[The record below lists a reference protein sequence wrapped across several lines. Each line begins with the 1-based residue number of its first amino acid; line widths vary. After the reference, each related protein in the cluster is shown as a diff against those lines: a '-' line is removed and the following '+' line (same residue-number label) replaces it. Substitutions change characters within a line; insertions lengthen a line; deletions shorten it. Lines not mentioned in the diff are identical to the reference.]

1 MKAVAVFPRHKKI
14 ELIDHPQPDVLA
26 DRQVKIR
33 ILDIGICGTD
43 REIATHEY
51 GVPPAGCDYLIL
63 GHESF
68 GQVAETGRAV
78 ANVTAGDLVI
88 PNVRRPC
95 ADRCPACAAGRQD
108 FCYTGRYI
116 ERGIVGEHGFLTEYI
131 VEEDSNLN
139 LVPGKLRDIAVLAEP
154 LTVTEKAFDQ
164 IAAIQTRLPWLQSAA
179 GRERPPR
186 ALVLGAGPVGLLA
199 AMKFVAE
206 GYEVWIYSRGSE
218 KEKPPIVAA
227 IGAHF
232 IDAEQV
238 LPSDLSQILQG
249 GIDIVYEAMG
259 AADVV
264 FAILAEL
271 GRNGIFVFTGIPRRS
286 HPVAIDTSAL
296 LYNLVL
302 KNQVI
307 LGTVN
312 AAPVHFQTAIA
323 DLTFFE
329 SKFPGVLK
337 KLISNRY
344 PIECFAEP
352 LSHSAGIKNVITVAA
367 PE

>member
-14 ELIDHPQPDVLA
+14 ELIDHPQPDALS

-33 ILDIGICGTD
+33 ILDIGVCGTD
-43 REIATHEY
+43 REIAMYEY
-51 GVPPAGCDYLIL
+51 GVPPEGYDYLIL
-63 GHESF
+63 GHESL
-68 GQVAETGRAV
+68 GQVAEIGRAV
-78 ANVTAGDLVI
+78 TNVKVGDLVV

-95 ADRCPACAAGRQD
+95 AAHCPACAAGRQD

-116 ERGIVGEHGFLTEYI
+116 ERGILGAHGFLTEYI
-131 VEEDSNLN
+131 VEAASNLN
-139 LVPGKLRDIAVLAEP
+139 LVPAGLRDVAVLAEP

-164 IAAIQTRLPWLQSAA
+164 IAAIQTRLPWLQKANI
-179 GRERPPR
+179 RQPR

-199 AMKFVAE
+199 AMKFLSE
-206 GYEVWIYSRGSE
+206 GYRVWIYSRGSE
-218 KEKPPIVAA
+218 KDKPPIAAA

-232 IDAEQV
+232 VDAEQAPPADLPHV
-238 LPSDLSQILQG
+238 LPG
-249 GIDIVYEAMG
+249 EIDIVYEAMG
-259 AADVV
+259 AADVA

-323 DLTFFE
+323 DLTRFE

-344 PIECFAEP
+344 PIEQFAEP
-352 LSHSAGIKNVITVAA
+352 LSHNAGIKNVIAVVAQVLG
-367 PE
+367 

>member
-14 ELIDHPQPDVLA
+14 ELIDHPQPDALS

-43 REIATHEY
+43 REIATYEY
-51 GVPPAGCDYLIL
+51 GVPPQGSDYLIL
-63 GHESF
+63 GHESL
-68 GQVAETGRAV
+68 GQVAEVGRAV
-78 ANVTAGDLVI
+78 MNVKVGDLVV

-95 ADRCPACAAGRQD
+95 AARCPACAAGRQD

-116 ERGIVGEHGFLTEYI
+116 ERGILGEHGFLTEYI
-131 VEEDSNLN
+131 VEEASNLN
-139 LVPGKLRDIAVLAEP
+139 LAPDGLRNVAVLAEP

-179 GRERPPR
+179 GRERQYR

-206 GYEVWIYSRGSE
+206 GYDVWIYSRGSE
-218 KEKPPIVAA
+218 KEKPPIAA
-227 IGAHF
+227 AMGAHF

-238 LPSDLSQILQG
+238 TAAELPHVLSG
-249 GIDIVYEAMG
+249 EIDIVYEAMG
-259 AADVV
+259 AADVA

-286 HPVAIDTSAL
+286 RPVSIDTSAL

-312 AAPVHFQTAIA
+312 AAPIHFQTAIA
-323 DLTFFE
+323 DLTRFE
-329 SKFPGVLK
+329 AKFPGVLQ
-337 KLISNRY
+337 KLISHRY
-344 PIECFAEP
+344 PIEQFAEP
-352 LSHSAGIKNVITVAA
+352 LSHSAGIKNVIAVGART
-367 PE
+367 